1 MSETDFGPQLTGL
14 RAAGAGRLEPL
25 QLHYLEALA
34 ERAQARQGS
43 VRRILDGKLARAL
56 AALTQRLEQAQRPAE
71 SAVATRPRAQA
82 RDSLA
87 LLAHELAHHRPAP
100 TAPES
105 SAAARPEPKSAQY
118 FRDTWSKIS
127 AAKQVTQAL
136 QQAPRN
142 AGPINSQRVL
152 LASLALM
159 RDISPDYLNRFMCYA
174 DTLLCLDQRSSEAKA
189 SAKASA
195 DSSKAKKVGSLRVRT
210 R

>member
-43 VRRILDGKLARAL
+43 VRRILDRKLARAL

-71 SAVATRPRAQA
+71 SAVATRQA

-100 TAPES
+100 TALES